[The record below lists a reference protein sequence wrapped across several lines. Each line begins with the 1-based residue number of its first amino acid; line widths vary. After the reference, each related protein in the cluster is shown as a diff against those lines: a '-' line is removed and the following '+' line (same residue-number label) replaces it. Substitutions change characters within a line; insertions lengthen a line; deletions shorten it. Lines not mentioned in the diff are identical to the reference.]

1 MEFFGQYRGPVA
13 QLRNVWCENS
23 VDRAITRD
31 SYYQNKRYAS
41 AINVATIMKWASC
54 VVSISSWFYGIIM
67 TANNQLVRYSIS
79 ANCYKRIREETKL
92 MQQQIETELGLNP
105 VDKDVVVLYDGEKDS
120 QVDNNQITSNVFK
133 HETNKFLS

>member
-1 MEFFGQYRGPVA
+1 M
-13 QLRNVWCENS
+13 
-23 VDRAITRD
+23 
-31 SYYQNKRYAS
+31 
-41 AINVATIMKWASC
+41 
-54 VVSISSWFYGIIM
+54 
-67 TANNQLVRYSIS
+67 VRYSIS

>member
-1 MEFFGQYRGPVA
+1 
-13 QLRNVWCENS
+13 
-23 VDRAITRD
+23 
-31 SYYQNKRYAS
+31 
-41 AINVATIMKWASC
+41 
-54 VVSISSWFYGIIM
+54 M